1 MQIKR
6 DYSRSFFGTR
16 RRRLPLRNLLL
27 TLLLLACLLAL
38 AWTRRDNLQFFALN
52 LIGQAPTPTPFASE
66 LATRGAALAQA
77 GDLAAAAA
85 QFQRAVQQRPDSLD
99 YLYEYGKLL
108 IELDQAEAVLT
119 PQPLYGG
126 LSLADRSIEL
136 NSQDVRGYALK
147 ARAFVWVDEAADA
160 IPVGMAGLEQ
170 NNRSAPLY
178 AALGRAYTR
187 IGRYQQGLDFA
198 RQAVE
203 LDPLDA
209 EARRSYA
216 YALIWVGERYE
227 AIRQLEDALSLQ
239 PQMKALYFELAAQ
252 YLATGQDELAIAS
265 YEHILSL
272 DRNDKRAYLRLCQSW
287 ARVGQNDQAQ
297 GYCEDALAIDPEYA
311 DAWTEVGRARYTRRN
326 YEGSIEAFDRCI
338 EYGSSSIECWY
349 LRGLAHYYLGHCD
362 RAWSILNEALPLAQ
376 QLAEPGPIVANIREG
391 LRLTTLSCLDYI
403 GAALPTNIPP
413 TPVPPTPI
421 GG

>member
-6 DYSRSFFGTR
+6 DYSRSFFGAR
-16 RRRLPLRNLLL
+16 RRRIRARNFLF
-27 TLLLLACLLAL
+27 TLLLLASLLAL
-38 AWTRRDNLQFFALN
+38 AWTSRDALQYVALD
-52 LIGQAPTPTPFASE
+52 LVGLAPTPTPFASQ
-66 LATRGAALAQA
+66 LATRGAALAQDGELA
-77 GDLAAAAA
+77 EAAAL
-85 QFQRAVQQRPDSLD
+85 FLLAVQQRPDSLD
-99 YLYEYGKLL
+99 YLYEYGQLL
-108 IELDQAEAVLT
+108 IELDRAQEVLT
-119 PQPLYGG
+119 PQPLYSNQ
-126 LSLADRSIEL
+126 SLADRSIEL
-136 NSQDVRGYALK
+136 DSQDARGYALK
-147 ARAFVWVDEAADA
+147 ARALVWVDEAADA
-160 IPVGMAGLEQ
+160 IPVGTAGLEQ
-170 NNRSAPLY
+170 DNRSAPLY

-187 IGRYQQGLDFA
+187 IGRYQQGLDYA
-198 RQAVE
+198 EQAVA
-203 LDPLDA
+203 LDPMDA

-239 PQMKALYFELAAQ
+239 PQLKALYFELAAQ
-252 YLATGQDELAIAS
+252 YLATGQDELAIAA
-265 YEHILSL
+265 YGQILSL
-272 DRNDKRAYLRLCQSW
+272 DRNDKKAYLRLCQSW

-297 GYCEDALAIDPEYA
+297 GYCEDALAIDPEYS

-326 YEGSIEAFDRCI
+326 YEGSIEAFDSCI
-338 EYGSSSIECWY
+338 KFGSSSIECWY

-362 RAWSILNEALPLAQ
+362 QAWSILNEALPRAQ

-391 LRLTTLSCLDYI
+391 LRLTTISCLGYA